1 MKNQDFN
8 QFSMGRRVSGSGGRN
23 SCLVLFHFFGR
34 LSRLFTAVG
43 LQQLGPACF
52 LPMAKWLG
60 MHRFSKLPAF
70 WWWAIAMLVF
80 SPVGLWAQVKPV
92 SAPAL
97 SFAADFRFRLEQDWN
112 SRKSDGTF
120 RDDRT
125 RLRYR
130 WRAGVQY
137 RGSWYQV
144 GFRLR
149 TGDPRKQ
156 QDPQLTLGSGFAEFG
171 LLPIGLEKAYFR
183 GEWSGFGFWLGKNTF
198 PFEKSNEL
206 FWSDNVYPEGFFLWK
221 GLGTK
226 NDLVDTVQL
235 NLGHFILLASGKA
248 LEQDAYFQGAQV
260 YTSFLGGRL
269 EWFPAVY
276 LFRNV
281 PDIPDGGGSF
291 TMDYSI
297 LHFGSRISLLK
308 KKWLHLEL
316 DYYHNFSNYN
326 RNDSVPVNLRDQKSG
341 VVFGLGLGSL
351 KHKRDWLFKFSYA
364 YLQRYSAVDFMAQN
378 DWARWDYSSFGSP
391 DGRLTNFK
399 GIEVVVG
406 YAIDKRA
413 VLKTKFYLVEQ
424 LVPYGI
430 EKETGSRIRFDLD
443 VKF

>member
-1 MKNQDFN
+1 MVNSQDFGTS
-8 QFSMGRRVSGSGGRN
+8 SMEGIISSSN
-23 SCLVLFHFFGR
+23 DLDSCLDLFHW
-34 LSRLFTAVG
+34 SRLFQLLVFAGV
-43 LQQLGPACF
+43 LQFRC
-52 LPMAKWLG
+52 
-60 MHRFSKLPAF
+60 RAF
-70 WWWAIAMLVF
+70 WRWSLVVLVLAF
-80 SPVGLWAQVKPV
+80 SSANLWAQVKSGSV
-92 SAPAL
+92 PAV

-137 RGSWYQV
+137 QRSWYRV

-183 GEWSGFGFWLGKNTF
+183 GKWSGFGFWLGKNTF

-226 NDLVDTVQL
+226 SELVDTVQL
-235 NLGHFILLASGKA
+235 KLGHFILSASGKS
-248 LEQDAYFQGAQV
+248 LDRDAYFQGGQV
-260 YTSFLGGRL
+260 FISFLERRL
-269 EWFPAVY
+269 VLFPAVY

-281 PDIPDGGGSF
+281 PNIPDGGGSY

-297 LHFGSRISLLK
+297 LHLGSRVHLLK
-308 KKWLHLEL
+308 KKLLQLEF
-316 DYYHNFSNYN
+316 DYYYNFRDYSQS
-326 RNDSVPVNLRDQKSG
+326 DSIPFNLRDQKSG
-341 VVFGLGLGSL
+341 MVLGLSLGSL
-351 KHKRDWLFKFSYA
+351 KQKKDWLFKLSYA
-364 YLQRYSAVDFMAQN
+364 HLQRYSAVDFMAQN